1 MSTRIN
7 FGFFLILI
15 LLFIPI
21 KNSLAENIGNDNS
34 SSNLNSNYSSNNVRY
49 GIQITPSSN
58 VTVTKLAV
66 VQPASGS
73 GSLGRIILALY
84 SDNGSDVPNTLLGQ
98 TSIGSMSYGG
108 SNLELTL
115 TVIIRIQLN
124 E

>member
-1 MSTRIN
+1 MDTKNN
-7 FGFFLILI
+7 FWCFLILF
-15 LLFIPI
+15 LLFLPI

-34 SSNLNSNYSSNNVRY
+34 SSNLTENYNSNNFRY

-66 VQPASGS
+66 VQPALGS

-84 SDNGSDVPNTLLGQ
+84 SDNGFDVPNTLLGQ

-115 TVIIRIQLN
+115 SS
-124 E
+124 